1 VSQFT
6 KGHVSID
13 MLKRI
18 LNSISESKNN
28 NSVLYL
34 ALLCLIYFFIT
45 SNYLSPSINP
55 QSYIDS
61 SGKIYIEI
69 SDKDGFTTI
78 KSFTKPKELVSI
90 QNKYGI
96 KEGLKSGGRLIVGNN
111 EDVQLTRI
119 SGLKSISLG
128 IPIGINSA
136 GAKDLKAIP
145 GIGDELAARII
156 NYRDLNGKFTSL
168 EELDNVEGIGEKKL
182 ANIKRLANLD

>member
-1 VSQFT
+1 
-6 KGHVSID
+6 
-13 MLKRI
+13 MLKRN
-18 LNSISESKNN
+18 LKSISESKNN

-34 ALLCLIYFFIT
+34 ALLCLLYFFIT

-69 SDKDGFTTI
+69 SDKDGFTAI

-96 KEGLKSGGRLIVGNN
+96 KEALKSGDRLIVGNN

-128 IPIGINSA
+128 VAIGINSA
-136 GAKDLKAIP
+136 GANDLKAIP
-145 GIGDELAARII
+145 GIGDELAQRII
-156 NYRDLNGKFTSL
+156 VYRNLNGKLTSL
-168 EELDNVEGIGEKKL
+168 DQLDNVEGIGEKKL

>member
-1 VSQFT
+1 
-6 KGHVSID
+6 

-18 LNSISESKNN
+18 LKSISESKNN

-69 SDKDGFTTI
+69 SDKDGFTI
-78 KSFTKPKELVSI
+78 VKSLPNSKELVSI

-96 KEGLKSGGRLIVGNN
+96 KESLKSGGRLIVGNN
-111 EDVQLTRI
+111 GDVQLTRI

-128 IPIGINSA
+128 VAIGINSA
-136 GAKDLKAIP
+136 GANDLKAIP
-145 GIGDELAARII
+145 GIGEKLAARII
-156 NYRDLNGKFTSL
+156 NYRDLNGKSTSL